1 MTTSTPTTTSNTNN
15 AGNNGDLSALQSAL
29 QSWSAFNLTDR
40 RPHLD
45 NTAQSLLDAKETSL
59 KARKQLGELTKNLKR
74 AVKSAENDMNKE
86 TVTNLAVSCKS
97 TIKRY
102 QEEID
107 NIARRYNMALLG
119 CCVIMLIVSTMSI

>member
-1 MTTSTPTTTSNTNN
+1 MMTSTEPLPNK
-15 AGNNGDLSALQSAL
+15 AGAADLSSLRSAL
-29 QSWSAFNLTDR
+29 ASWTAFNLTDR

-45 NTAQSLLDAKETSL
+45 NTAQSLIEAKETSL

-74 AVKSAENDMNKE
+74 AVKAAEGDASRESVNG
-86 TVTNLAVSCKS
+86 LAAGCKN

-107 NIARRYNMALLG
+107 SLTRR
-119 CCVIMLIVSTMSI
+119 